1 MPEHPWHD
9 LGSVEEFRQRAISP
23 AAIGRLKLSVVW
35 QQGEFGVISGVCS
48 HAGGPLAEGHMDGE
62 YVTCPWHNWKYH
74 YRTGLGEPGYEG
86 DAVPRYEI
94 RVDDGRL
101 LVNLDTASPRSRI
114 KHDPHPLA
122 RRIERAPGPVRVLGI
137 STTNMDVD
145 HPRYSTSDA
154 LLQVALD
161 HAATCDAEAKLVRL
175 SELAFRACEGYYSKS
190 AHACTWPCSITQMH
204 PDDQLDRVYE
214 GLVHWADVVLVA
226 TPIRWGNAS
235 ALYYKM
241 VERLN
246 CVQNQVTIAN
256 RVLIRNK
263 VAAFIITGGQDNVQ
277 QVAGHMLGFFGEIGF
292 HFPQFPYIAHSRG
305 WSAEDMENNTKYVM
319 MSPELRE
326 GAQMLAERAVDHTL
340 LLLDHMEA
348 PHTTARGGRK
358 AHRLALE
365 GDGAPLDQNELRVRE
380 ADVR

>member
-101 LVNLDTASPRSRI
+101 LVNLDTATPRSRI

-246 CVQNQVTIAN
+246 CVQNQITLN
-256 RVLIRNK
+256 NKVLIRNK
-263 VAAFIITGGQDNVQ
+263 VAAFIITGGQDGIQ
-277 QVAGHMLGFFGEIGF
+277 AVAGQMMMFFSEIGF
-292 HFPQFPYIAHSRG
+292 LVPQFPFIAHSLGWEFEEMERNVEFVEKSEPLRAGARELVNRG
-305 WSAEDMENNTKYVM
+305 AEMAKALLE
-319 MSPELRE
+319 RE
-326 GAQMLAERAVDHTL
+326 MTRSSIE
-340 LLLDHMEA
+340 
-348 PHTTARGGRK
+348 RGGRK
-358 AHRLALE
+358 ASKK
-365 GDGAPLDQNELRVRE
+365 
-380 ADVR
+380 